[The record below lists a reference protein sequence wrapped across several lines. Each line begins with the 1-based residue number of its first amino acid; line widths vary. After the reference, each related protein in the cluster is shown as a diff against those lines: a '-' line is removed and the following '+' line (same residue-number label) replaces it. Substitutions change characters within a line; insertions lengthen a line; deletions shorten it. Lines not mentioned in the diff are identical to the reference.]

1 MKREQWSSNV
11 GFLLAAAGSAIG
23 LGNLWKFPY
32 VAGSNGGA
40 VFLILYLILLIL
52 LGAPLL
58 LTEMAVG
65 RATRLNA
72 IDACKAIHP
81 RWGFVGAAGVVGA
94 FVILSY
100 YSVIGGWVLKYLF
113 AYLQHSSLGDADTY
127 YTGFITEPLE
137 PVLWHLLFAACCF
150 GIVAFGVSKGIER
163 ISKIFLPML
172 LVTLIGI
179 GGYALTLPGAAQGL
193 RFLFLPD
200 FSHIQSFSDLGTILV
215 RAMGQVF
222 FSLSIG
228 MGTLITYGSYLD
240 KQANLQKNAVMIPL
254 FDLIIALLAGIAILP
269 CVFSFGLEPSAGSG
283 LLFRSLPYVF
293 DHMTGGR
300 WLAIA
305 FFALVFIAAVTSAIS
320 LLESIAAFF
329 IDRLHWHR
337 ISASGLAT
345 LCFALI
351 GVANSLS
358 MGVWS
363 DFTLFGMSLFDLMV
377 FLSDN
382 VLMPIGGFF
391 LCILASRIWGFPKLL
406 QEVSSNDTY
415 PVRFPRILMWILR
428 WMAPAMILVIF
439 FVSLF

>member
-113 AYLQHSSLGDADTY
+113 AYLQHSSLGDADAY
-127 YTGFITEPLE
+127 YTGFITKPLE

-172 LVTLIGI
+172 LITLIGI

-240 KQANLQKNAVMIPL
+240 KQANLQKMQ
-254 FDLIIALLAGIAILP
+254 
-269 CVFSFGLEPSAGSG
+269 S
-283 LLFRSLPYVF
+283 
-293 DHMTGGR
+293 
-300 WLAIA
+300 
-305 FFALVFIAAVTSAIS
+305 
-320 LLESIAAFF
+320 
-329 IDRLHWHR
+329 
-337 ISASGLAT
+337 
-345 LCFALI
+345 
-351 GVANSLS
+351 
-358 MGVWS
+358 
-363 DFTLFGMSLFDLMV
+363 
-377 FLSDN
+377 
-382 VLMPIGGFF
+382 
-391 LCILASRIWGFPKLL
+391 
-406 QEVSSNDTY
+406 
-415 PVRFPRILMWILR
+415 
-428 WMAPAMILVIF
+428 
-439 FVSLF
+439 